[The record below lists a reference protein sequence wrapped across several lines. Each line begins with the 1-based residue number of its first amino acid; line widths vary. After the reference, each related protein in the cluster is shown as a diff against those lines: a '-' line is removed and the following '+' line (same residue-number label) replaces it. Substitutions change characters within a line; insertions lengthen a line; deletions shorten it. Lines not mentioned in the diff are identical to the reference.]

1 MQQILNTLYV
11 MTPNAYVHLENDTLR
26 VDVEHEKKMQVPLL
40 PLLQARFIAR
50 TIRGEMEGYVP
61 FLNR

>member
-26 VDVEHEKKMQVPLL
+26 VDVEHEKKLQVPL